1 MENILLPKQIQAVLK
16 ALGVDPF
23 GHFLQVP
30 KLAKPLGQIQFLPF
44 QTKSPWQGFTHNPPA
59 LFTKPLAQSQLPVL
73 AFKT

>member
-1 MENILLPKQIQAVLK
+1 
-16 ALGVDPF
+16 
-23 GHFLQVP
+23 VP